1 MSGTSVRCLAG
12 PAMQGDAMGLVT
24 VSAVAGTGLDV
35 FSYDAPV
42 GSAGMLNTVLTGGS
56 SVTVTGLNFGYV
68 ALSGSVALSRDL
80 CRTVSWTSV
89 TTIACMSSALSGAL
103 RMMSVTISATVGT
116 GLDVLSFDA
125 PVGSH
130 VLMNTPQSGRAFL
143 TLLGLNFGY
152 VDHSPTAMLASAPCK
167 TASWTSETQLRCV
180 SGQLASASMY
190 LSVTI
195 SATVG
200 TGLGVLSFDA
210 GVVSTVVRNTPQSG
224 GASMT
229 LLGLN
234 FGYSVYTESVSLG
247 GRLCSTSSWMS
258 GTSVRCHVQVA
269 VAADQTSVVT
279 VSAVSGTGLDVFSYD
294 APVVSS
300 AVLNAPWSGGAAVT
314 VNGLN
319 FGYSELTA
327 SSAVGGVL
335 CGSSSWSSATSVVCE
350 TGPATSSRM
359 GEVTVSALVGTS
371 SKVLSY
377 DGPVV
382 SMAWQNTPPT
392 GGAAVT
398 VTGLNFGYSEYTST
412 GAIALGAC
420 VTASWASGTTVVCV
434 AGRAQTALLMAEVT
448 VSAVAGTGLEL
459 PFTFDGVC
467 MEGQGAG

>member
-1 MSGTSVRCLAG
+1 
-12 PAMQGDAMGLVT
+12 
-24 VSAVAGTGLDV
+24 
-35 FSYDAPV
+35 
-42 GSAGMLNTVLTGGS
+42 
-56 SVTVTGLNFGYV
+56 
-68 ALSGSVALSRDL
+68 
-80 CRTVSWTSV
+80 
-89 TTIACMSSALSGAL
+89 
-103 RMMSVTISATVGT
+103 
-116 GLDVLSFDA
+116 
-125 PVGSH
+125 
-130 VLMNTPQSGRAFL
+130 
-143 TLLGLNFGY
+143 
-152 VDHSPTAMLASAPCK
+152 
-167 TASWTSETQLRCV
+167 
-180 SGQLASASMY
+180 
-190 LSVTI
+190 
-195 SATVG
+195 
-200 TGLGVLSFDA
+200 
-210 GVVSTVVRNTPQSG
+210 
-224 GASMT
+224 
-229 LLGLN
+229 
-234 FGYSVYTESVSLG
+234 
-247 GRLCSTSSWMS
+247 MS